1 MLRQYGVQRHR
12 YETIRGRQVAVGTVP
27 VGSIFRLE
35 GAAGSRPRACMVE
48 AWLPRAWPVCD
59 RTGRVFFLGRGG
71 HLALIRDLANG
82 RRSRLADHIILRALG
97 D

>member
-12 YETIRGRQVAVGTVP
+12 YETIRGREIAVGTVA
-27 VGSIFRLE
+27 VGSIFCLRSW
-35 GAAGSRPRACMVE
+35 AGSRPRACIVE

-59 RTGRVFFLGRGG
+59 RTGRVFFLARGG
-71 HLALIRDLANG
+71 HLAQVRDLATG
-82 RRSRLADHIILRALG
+82 HRSLLSDRIILHALE